1 MDGILYQVIGLVI
14 GVVIGG
20 ALIMLC
26 TKMVAGFTP
35 SFMNSALAALG
46 VSIAGGVVA
55 YLLQMVLGPG
65 GLTGL
70 LCLIIIFLLYAAIIN
85 AVVKPAGGGQM
96 GFGKAALVTLLVI
109 IIEIVLF
116 VVLFFVF
123 GAALFAMLGAGIH

>member
-46 VSIAGGVVA
+46 VSIAGYAVSYV
-55 YLLQMVLGPG
+55 LQMVMGAT
-65 GLTGL
+65 GLTSL
-70 LCLIIIFLLYAAIIN
+70 LCLVIIFLLYAAIIN

-109 IIEIVLF
+109 IIEIVLG

-123 GAALFAMLGAGIH
+123 GAALLAMFSGAVH